1 MDPRDDALQ
10 RSCPTVAAPRF
21 GPLPEMANGQ
31 RVIVAANGV
40 FLQTR
45 LDWLDY
51 TMRIAEVGQSPPL
64 PYGVVRQR
72 MDFAFGVIP
81 VRLLNAFIS
90 AGRAELPNEVA
101 GGLIYSRS
109 SRCLR
114 LQLYEALQTTPS
126 GIDYRMPLLADDES
140 IAIDLHTHGRAAAFW
155 SGTDNGDDR
164 GVKLAGVFGHLHR
177 DRPSAVFRLAVNG
190 HFKDLRHPWEAA
202 AQDARSPR
210 ELEGQGRWEIL
221 RWLRLL
227 RGGQ

>member
-1 MDPRDDALQ
+1 MDPRDEALR

-45 LDWLDY
+45 LDWLDC
-51 TMRIAEVGQSPPL
+51 TMRIAEIGQSPPL
-64 PYGVVRQR
+64 PYGVVRER

-81 VRLLNAFIS
+81 MRLLDTFVGI
-90 AGRAELPNEVA
+90 GRAGLPNEVA
-101 GGLIYSRS
+101 GGLIYARTSGG
-109 SRCLR
+109 LR
-114 LQLYEALQTTPS
+114 LEVYETLQATPD

-140 IAIDLHTHGRAAAFW
+140 IAIDLHTHGCAAAFW
-155 SGTDNGDDR
+155 SSTDNGDDR

-177 DRPSAVFRLAVNG
+177 DKPSAAFRLAVNG
-190 HFKDLRHPWEAA
+190 HFKDLHHPWEAA
-202 AQDARSPR
+202 AQNARSRR
-210 ELEGQGRWEIL
+210 ELEGPKWRAIL

-227 RGGQ
+227 RGGE